1 MTQRE
6 QKAPIGE
13 QIISRRK
20 IEGGLGDY
28 RPLVQSLCGDKI
40 LL

>member
-6 QKAPIGE
+6 RKAAIGE
-13 QIISRRK
+13 QILNRRK

-28 RPLVQSLCGDKI
+28 RPLVQSPCGDKI